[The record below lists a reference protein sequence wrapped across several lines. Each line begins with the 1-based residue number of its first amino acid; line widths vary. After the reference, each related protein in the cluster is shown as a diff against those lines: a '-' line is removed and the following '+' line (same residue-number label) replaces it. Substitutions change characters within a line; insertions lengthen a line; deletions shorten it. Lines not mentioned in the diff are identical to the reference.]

1 LRPHYRSSNLPV
13 KPTDGPRAREGEG
26 LASVAFRAVEKVY
39 RDGTHAVHS
48 LDLEIADGEFMVLV
62 GPSGC
67 GKTTALRMVAGLE
80 ALSDGGIEIGGQEV
94 SHLEPRRRDIAMVFQ
109 NYALYPNMSVF
120 ENIAFGLKMRGTSK
134 DERRE
139 RVERIARVLGLS
151 ELLDRKPGVLSGG
164 QRQRVAMGRAIVRDP
179 KAFLMDEPL
188 SNLDAKLRAQMRAEI
203 ARIQREL
210 KTTTI
215 YVTHDQIE
223 AMTMGTRVAVMRK
236 GRLQQVA
243 APQELYEHPVNLFVA
258 SFIGSPSMNIVEGT
272 VGGSAGQLT
281 CTIGSDTFGVPQDT
295 EQRHPGL
302 AAYVGQT
309 VAVGIRPDHLTKPSA
324 SPSSL
329 SAVVEATELLGST
342 RLVYARAQTPPV
354 LSEELKEIAADI
366 DAASVQA
373 LEQEAG
379 DRSAVVLATF
389 DAKTHVA
396 IGETV
401 ALTVDTHAVHFFA
414 MDTADAI
421 GAATT

>member
-1 LRPHYRSSNLPV
+1 
-13 KPTDGPRAREGEG
+13 
-26 LASVAFRAVEKVY
+26 LASVSFRAVEKVY

-48 LDLEIADGEFMVLV
+48 LDLEIDDGEFMILV

-67 GKTTALRMVAGLE
+67 GKTTALRLVAGLE
-80 ALSDGGIEIGGQEV
+80 ELSAGGIEIGGQEV

-120 ENIAFGLKMRGTSK
+120 ENIAFGLKMRGTAK

-139 RVERIARVLGLS
+139 RVERIARILGLS

-210 KTTTI
+210 RTTTI

-243 APQELYEHPVNLFVA
+243 APQELYDHPTNLFVA
-258 SFIGSPSMNIVEGT
+258 SFIGSPSMNLIEGT
-272 VGGSAGQLT
+272 IQNDDGRLVCRVGDD
-281 CTIGSDTFGVPQDT
+281 TIAVAADA
-295 EQRHPGL
+295 ELRHPGL
-302 AAYVGQT
+302 AGYVGRT
-309 VAVGIRPDHLTKPSA
+309 VGVGIRPDDIGKPSA
-324 SPSSL
+324 SPDKIT
-329 SAVVEATELLGST
+329 AVVEATELLGST
-342 RLVYARAQTPPV
+342 RLVYARAQARPV
-354 LSEELKEIAADI
+354 LTEELKEIAADI
-366 DAASVQA
+366 DASTVQTLELEASDEST
-373 LEQEAG
+373 L
-379 DRSAVVLATF
+379 LIATF
-389 DAKTHVA
+389 DARTNVA
-396 IGETV
+396 IGEVV
-401 ALTVDTHAVHFFA
+401 ALTVDPHAVHFF
-414 MDTADAI
+414 DLETAAAI
-421 GAATT
+421 GATAAAPVPA

>member
-1 LRPHYRSSNLPV
+1 
-13 KPTDGPRAREGEG
+13 
-26 LASVAFRAVEKVY
+26 LASVSFRAVEKVY

-48 LDLEIADGEFMVLV
+48 LDLNIDDGEFMILV

-67 GKTTALRMVAGLE
+67 GKTTALRLVAGLE
-80 ALSDGGIEIGGQEV
+80 ELSSGGIEIGGQEV

-139 RVERIARVLGLS
+139 RVERIARILGLS

-210 KTTTI
+210 RTTTI

-243 APQELYEHPVNLFVA
+243 APQELYEHPTNLFVA
-258 SFIGSPSMNIVEGT
+258 SFIGSPSMNLVEGT
-272 VGGSAGQLT
+272 IENDDGRLACRIGDDTIAVGADAQR
-281 CTIGSDTFGVPQDT
+281 
-295 EQRHPGL
+295 RHPGL
-302 AAYVGQT
+302 AGYVGRT
-309 VAVGIRPDHLTKPSA
+309 VAVGIRPDDVGKPSDK
-324 SPSSL
+324 PDKIT
-329 SAVVEATELLGST
+329 AVVEATELLGST
-342 RLVYARAQTPPV
+342 RLVYARAQARPV
-354 LSEELKEIAADI
+354 LTEELKEIAADI
-366 DAASVQA
+366 DASTVQTLELEASDEST
-373 LEQEAG
+373 L
-379 DRSAVVLATF
+379 LIATF
-389 DAKTHVA
+389 DARTSVA
-396 IGETV
+396 IGEVV
-401 ALTVDTHAVHFFA
+401 ALTIDPHAVHFF
-414 MDTADAI
+414 DLETAAVI
-421 GAATT
+421 GAATTAPVPA

>member
-1 LRPHYRSSNLPV
+1 M
-13 KPTDGPRAREGEG
+13 
-26 LASVAFRAVEKVY
+26 ASVSFRAVEKVY
-39 RDGTHAVHS
+39 RDGTHALHS
-48 LDLEIADGEFMVLV
+48 LDLDIDDGEFMILV

-67 GKTTALRMVAGLE
+67 GKTTALRLVAGLE
-80 ALSDGGIEIGGQEV
+80 ELSAGGIEIGGQEV

-109 NYALYPNMSVF
+109 NYALYPHMSVF

-139 RVERIARVLGLS
+139 RVERIARILGLS

-243 APQELYEHPVNLFVA
+243 APQDLYERPTNLFVA
-258 SFIGSPSMNIVEGT
+258 SFIGSPSMNLIEGT
-272 VGGSAGQLT
+272 IQNDDGQLS
-281 CTIGSDTFGVPQDT
+281 CRIGDEAIAVTADA
-295 EQRHPGL
+295 ERRHPGL
-302 AAYVGQT
+302 AGYVGRT
-309 VAVGIRPDHLTKPSA
+309 VAVGIRPDDIGKPSA
-324 SPSSL
+324 SPDKIT
-329 SAVVEATELLGST
+329 AVVEATELLGST
-342 RLVYARAQTPPV
+342 RLVYARAQGRPV
-354 LSEELKEIAADI
+354 LTEELKEIAADI
-366 DAASVQA
+366 DASTVQT
-373 LEQEAG
+373 LELEAG
-379 DRSAVVLATF
+379 DESTLLIATF
-389 DAKTHVA
+389 DARTSVA
-396 IGETV
+396 VGEVV
-401 ALTVDTHAVHFFA
+401 ALTVDSHAVHFF
-414 MDTADAI
+414 DLETADVI
-421 GAATT
+421 GAAATPVLAPA